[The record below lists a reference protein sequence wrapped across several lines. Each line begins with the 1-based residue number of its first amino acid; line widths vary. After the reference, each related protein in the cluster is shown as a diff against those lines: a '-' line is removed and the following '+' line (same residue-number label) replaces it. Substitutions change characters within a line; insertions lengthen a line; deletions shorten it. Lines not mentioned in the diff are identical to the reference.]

1 MPEKLIPFLDVLIL
15 AEIFEAFRYE
25 CMANF
30 ELEPAHFLS
39 LPSFAYQVYNNSIII
54 CTNKASDSF
63 SFFYFNYAF
72 LKKTQAKLEYIRDE
86 EMLKLLQENLRGGL
100 SFQSQRCI
108 SFENHNYYII
118 L

>member
-39 LPSFAYQVYNNSIII
+39 LPSFAYQVYNTTIILF
-54 CTNKASDSF
+54 TNKTSDSF
-63 SFFYFNYAF
+63 HLFI
-72 LKKTQAKLEYIRDE
+72 LIR
-86 EMLKLLQENLRGGL
+86 L
-100 SFQSQRCI
+100 F
-108 SFENHNYYII
+108 
-118 L
+118 